1 MLHFVIEIS
10 CVAVIRSTFARLT
23 PHTHPRDARRV
34 AGVRSHHER
43 RYARAI
49 SLGVS
54 RCRFSSRAQ
63 LSYARDRATC
73 ASSSVLTINQAL
85 TVSVVFHAHTALVEV
100 AKTCQTLVTLTC
112 ASCGASVAPCDV
124 CQALVETRG
133 ARRGERPARCCARCG
148 GLCVS
153 GDALRA
159 RLGLR
164 AIHFVDPLRAV
175 DMVIASGRAGT
186 RERCLSAKRARL
198 TALASAPRPFSD
210 PLPLHGSTNRRRPN
224 SITTTD
230 DTGTPTDAERERD
243 CRRLTS
249 SSVQCGQR
257 LPPDSIFK
265 TPAPTSRL
273 GRVSTVPNSASSSPV
288 DDALALGDKIEGEMT
303 RLKLQILHL
312 ESMRRRKG
320 NKRDFTS
327 VNQDIL
333 KVSLKRSKVTD
344 ESVEVVLDIASSFL
358 RDRAIIQRTMD
369 NCAESRLAL
378 ETLERDTHLMN
389 VTNTD
394 KPPPTRDSP
403 SEVAPVETDS
413 PFLMYW
419 PKMELLENVLPGVM
433 LLKNQLQKRATRAEK
448 AADECGAVHLKRLGE
463 ITRTQNELFSMMN
476 SKDSE
481 ANHAAHA
488 ALQQLILLYA
498 AMFNDIVIRRERQM
512 C

>member
-1 MLHFVIEIS
+1 
-10 CVAVIRSTFARLT
+10 
-23 PHTHPRDARRV
+23 
-34 AGVRSHHER
+34 
-43 RYARAI
+43 
-49 SLGVS
+49 
-54 RCRFSSRAQ
+54 
-63 LSYARDRATC
+63 
-73 ASSSVLTINQAL
+73 
-85 TVSVVFHAHTALVEV
+85 
-100 AKTCQTLVTLTC
+100 
-112 ASCGASVAPCDV
+112 
-124 CQALVETRG
+124 
-133 ARRGERPARCCARCG
+133 
-148 GLCVS
+148 
-153 GDALRA
+153 
-159 RLGLR
+159 
-164 AIHFVDPLRAV
+164 
-175 DMVIASGRAGT
+175 
-186 RERCLSAKRARL
+186 
-198 TALASAPRPFSD
+198 
-210 PLPLHGSTNRRRPN
+210 
-224 SITTTD
+224 
-230 DTGTPTDAERERD
+230 
-243 CRRLTS
+243 
-249 SSVQCGQR
+249 
-257 LPPDSIFK
+257 
-265 TPAPTSRL
+265 
-273 GRVSTVPNSASSSPV
+273 V